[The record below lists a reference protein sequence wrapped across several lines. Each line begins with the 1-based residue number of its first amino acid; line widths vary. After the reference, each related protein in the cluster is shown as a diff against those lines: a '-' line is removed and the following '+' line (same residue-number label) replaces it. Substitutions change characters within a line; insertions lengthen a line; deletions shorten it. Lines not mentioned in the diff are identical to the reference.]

1 MTTAEPWHFLCA
13 IHRQVLGLTKEHA
26 MESTGGER
34 GFGSSLGAGAGGL
47 TTYVDSLPISRVR
60 EGMDVYDA
68 NGDKVGEIDMVQMG
82 DPEAVTTEGQMT
94 PGAAD
99 GAGLLG
105 DVARVFGARDEP
117 RVPDSLRARM
127 IHDGFIRIDGGIL
140 GKTRYAISDQIAR
153 VEGDG
158 VRLSV
163 SKDEVATAD
172 TAP

>member
-1 MTTAEPWHFLCA
+1 
-13 IHRQVLGLTKEHA
+13 

-34 GFGSSLGAGAGGL
+34 GFGSGLGAGARDL
-47 TTYVDSLPISRVR
+47 TTEVDSLPISRVR

-68 NGDKVGEIDMVQMG
+68 DGDKVGEIDMVRMG
-82 DPEAVTTEGQMT
+82 DPEAVTTEGQEA

-99 GAGLLG
+99 DAGLIG
-105 DVARVFGARDEP
+105 DVARAFGARDEP
-117 RVPDSLRARM
+117 RVPESLRARM
-127 IHDGFIRIDGGIL
+127 IHDGFIRIDGGFL
-140 GKTRYAISDQIAR
+140 GKTRYAISEQIAR

-163 SKDEVATAD
+163 SKDELATAD